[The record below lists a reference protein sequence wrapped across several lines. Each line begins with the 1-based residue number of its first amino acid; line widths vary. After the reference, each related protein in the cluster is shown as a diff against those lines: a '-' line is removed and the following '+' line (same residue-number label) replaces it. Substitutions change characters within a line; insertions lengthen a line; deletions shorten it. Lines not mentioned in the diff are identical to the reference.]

1 MNRLELNFEISPEL
15 YLKDPS
21 SSELGKKIV
30 SASIEM
36 IHLIG
41 FEAFTFKKLGKMI
54 NSNESSIYRYFPSKH
69 KLLIYL
75 TSWYWSWTD
84 FRIVFAINNIESSKD
99 KLSRV
104 IDILTRPV
112 VVDNSISHVNEVLL
126 SEIIFS
132 ESFKAFHTRNVDE
145 ENKKGCFKSYK
156 NVIQRVSSIMLEVS
170 PEYDYPHMLT
180 STIIEGAH
188 QQKYFLDHFPKL
200 SDLTNLEKITDFYKD
215 LVFKTLDN
223 VR

>member
-145 ENKKGCFKSYK
+145 ENK
-156 NVIQRVSSIMLEVS
+156 N
-170 PEYDYPHMLT
+170 
-180 STIIEGAH
+180 
-188 QQKYFLDHFPKL
+188 
-200 SDLTNLEKITDFYKD
+200 
-215 LVFKTLDN
+215 
-223 VR
+223 